1 MKSRFELNP
10 VKMLVKSAKMV
21 NKRFYKVKKAMRKR
35 WYQAR
40 KKTPQTVK
48 GKLSSVVTW
57 KLRNLHDEPVSL
69 GKITLMHSVTNSSW
83 LCFTPYENLG
93 GDRNELKK
101 ELFSFKQHLGAIQ
114 RIGLAWLVKYFFSSV
129 IPEIKRFFK
138 WNESWT
144 KVHIKGIAVKTLD

>member
-57 KLRNLHDEPVSL
+57 KLRNLHDELVSL
-69 GKITLMHSVTNSSW
+69 GKITFMHSVTNPVGFV
-83 LCFTPYENLG
+83 LLPM
-93 GDRNELKK
+93 K
-101 ELFSFKQHLGAIQ
+101 I
-114 RIGLAWLVKYFFSSV
+114 
-129 IPEIKRFFK
+129 
-138 WNESWT
+138 
-144 KVHIKGIAVKTLD
+144 